1 MERFGV
7 GNNVEKVAEDP
18 HSKMCKWAKTVYSA
32 MQKMHGQVR
41 ARQENSCKQMKK
53 QDVTLICN

>member
-1 MERFGV
+1 V